1 MVKYMFELA
10 SDSDFEMLY
19 ANLKAQETIS
29 FWSTSFIRGTTLDN
43 AIVLVDEM
51 QNLNFHELDSIITR
65 IGENSKI
72 LFCGDATQTDL
83 TRTNEKN
90 GILDFMKIIRA
101 MEYDFSSVE
110 FGTDDIVRS
119 GLVKNY
125 IVTKLGYGY
134 VMFKHLDYL
143 KEEVDLE
150 AEMIEGT
157 RFYRVP
163 SGKMYP
169 SITSVTSFYGRQK
182 FVEWRKKVGNEEG
195 DRITRLA
202 TTRGTKFHDLVEK
215 YMLNENVDDYK
226 PLPTTK
232 FLFLKSFKPYLDR
245 INNIHALEKS
255 LYSDYLGLAGR
266 VDCIAEY
273 EGELA
278 IIDFKTSK
286 KIKPEKWIENYFVQE
301 VGLRLH
307 VL

>member
-1 MVKYMFELA
+1 
-10 SDSDFEMLY
+10 
-19 ANLKAQETIS
+19 
-29 FWSTSFIRGTTLDN
+29 
-43 AIVLVDEM
+43 
-51 QNLNFHELDSIITR
+51 
-65 IGENSKI
+65 
-72 LFCGDATQTDL
+72 
-83 TRTNEKN
+83 
-90 GILDFMKIIRA
+90 
-101 MEYDFSSVE
+101 
-110 FGTDDIVRS
+110 
-119 GLVKNY
+119 
-125 IVTKLGYGY
+125 
-134 VMFKHLDYL
+134 MFKHLDYL

-182 FVEWRKKVGNEEG
+182 FVEWRKKVGNEEAIESLVSPLLEELNFTILL
-195 DRITRLA
+195 RSICSMRTWMITNL
-202 TTRGTKFHDLVEK
+202 
-215 YMLNENVDDYK
+215 Y
-226 PLPTTK
+226 PLQN
-232 FLFLKSFKPYLDR
+232 FFFLKLKPYLDR

-301 VGLRLH
+301 VAYACMYYEMTGIPVQKLITIMVAENGECFVYEKRNKDYYIKLLTKYIREFVSH
-307 VL
+307 HTED

>member
-1 MVKYMFELA
+1 
-10 SDSDFEMLY
+10 
-19 ANLKAQETIS
+19 
-29 FWSTSFIRGTTLDN
+29 
-43 AIVLVDEM
+43 
-51 QNLNFHELDSIITR
+51 
-65 IGENSKI
+65 
-72 LFCGDATQTDL
+72 
-83 TRTNEKN
+83 
-90 GILDFMKIIRA
+90 
-101 MEYDFSSVE
+101 
-110 FGTDDIVRS
+110 
-119 GLVKNY
+119 
-125 IVTKLGYGY
+125 
-134 VMFKHLDYL
+134 MFKHLDYL

-182 FVEWRKKVGNEEG
+182 FVEWRKKVGNEEA

-232 FLFLKSFKPYLDR
+232 FLFLKAKPYLDR

-273 EGELA
+273 EGEPA

-301 VGLRLH
+301 VAYACMYYEMTGIPVQKLITIMVAENGECFVYEKRNKDYYIKLLTKYIREFVSH
-307 VL
+307 HTED

>member
-1 MVKYMFELA
+1 MFE
-10 SDSDFEMLY
+10 
-19 ANLKAQETIS
+19 
-29 FWSTSFIRGTTLDN
+29 
-43 AIVLVDEM
+43 
-51 QNLNFHELDSIITR
+51 
-65 IGENSKI
+65 
-72 LFCGDATQTDL
+72 
-83 TRTNEKN
+83 
-90 GILDFMKIIRA
+90 
-101 MEYDFSSVE
+101 
-110 FGTDDIVRS
+110 
-119 GLVKNY
+119 
-125 IVTKLGYGY
+125 
-134 VMFKHLDYL
+134 HLDYL
-143 KEEVDLE
+143 KDEVDLE
-150 AEMIEGT
+150 AQNIEGT

-169 SITSVTSFYGRQK
+169 SITSITSFYGRQT
-182 FVEWRKKVGNEEG
+182 FIDWRKRVGNEEA
-195 DRITRLA
+195 DRVTRIA

-232 FLFLKSFKPYLDR
+232 FLFLKAKPYLDR

-301 VGLRLH
+301 VAYACMYYEMTGIPVQKLITIMVAENGECFVYEKRNKDYYIKLLTKYIREFVSH
-307 VL
+307 HTED